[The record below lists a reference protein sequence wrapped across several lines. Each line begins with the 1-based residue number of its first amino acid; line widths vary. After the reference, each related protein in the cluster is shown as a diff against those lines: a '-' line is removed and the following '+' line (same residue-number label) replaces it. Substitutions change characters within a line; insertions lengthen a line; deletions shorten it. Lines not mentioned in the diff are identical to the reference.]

1 MIGRPTNVGMFFDP
15 GIWAVITKNVPTSP
29 RSFISGR
36 ATLNWLI
43 VESSYVMA
51 DRGELAVRPLGD
63 FGLRTFLRGDRNDRE
78 HAEQKPGVPHGTNS
92 IAAWTTRDG
101 GRGVGGPIGVLLG
114 FFTFSRPPSA
124 VGRTSR
130 QLE

>member
-43 VESSYVMA
+43 VESSYV
-51 DRGELAVRPLGD
+51 
-63 FGLRTFLRGDRNDRE
+63 
-78 HAEQKPGVPHGTNS
+78 
-92 IAAWTTRDG
+92 IAAAASLPSGHFVISVFGPSCAETETTASMQ
-101 GRGVGGPIGVLLG
+101 
-114 FFTFSRPPSA
+114 SRNLA
-124 VGRTSR
+124 C
-130 QLE
+130 LI